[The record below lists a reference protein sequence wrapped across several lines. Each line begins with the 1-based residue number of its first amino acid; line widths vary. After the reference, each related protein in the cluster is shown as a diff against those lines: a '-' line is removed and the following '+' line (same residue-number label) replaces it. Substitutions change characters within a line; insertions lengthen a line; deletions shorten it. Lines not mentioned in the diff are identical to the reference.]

1 LASENSFFLLQG
13 AFFDLEGNAKVLVG
27 AILVG
32 VILVSEWIRPEW

>member
-1 LASENSFFLLQG
+1 LAPENSFFLLQSP
-13 AFFDLEGNAKVLVG
+13 FFDLEHDAKVLVA